1 MEETTPAHALKQEA
15 TGPAE
20 SAVSPAELQIL
31 DFPSRIFRNLRKL
44 RVWLPPGYHSPQN
57 QQRQY
62 PVFYLNDGQN
72 LFDPV
77 TSFTGVDWRA
87 GQTAEVLIREGKV
100 PPLVLVG
107 IDNAQTG
114 RIKEYLPY
122 CSFRPAV
129 LRPLGKRY
137 PDFLTGEV
145 MPFIEQRYR
154 ISRGSENTGLGGSSL
169 SGLIALFTV
178 IERPGVVGRLLAESP
193 SLFFSHRRLLKRSR
207 RFRQWPERVY
217 LGIGTRESGR
227 AEKDRQFVEDVRDLE
242 RSLRRAGLGDD
253 RLRVRIDEGAAHN
266 EGEWAKRFPEALTFL
281 CGNDNRSRAGIFGE

>member
-1 MEETTPAHALKQEA
+1 MEEITPGHTLKPQA
-15 TGPAE
+15 TRPVE

-57 QQRQY
+57 QGRRY

-72 LFDPV
+72 LFDPA

-87 GQTAEVLIREGKV
+87 GQTAEILIREGKI

-122 CSFRPAV
+122 LSFHPTV
-129 LRPLGKRY
+129 FRPLGKRY
-137 PDFLTGEV
+137 PEFLTGEA

-154 ISRGSENTGLGGSSL
+154 VSRGPDNTALGGSSL
-169 SGLIALFTV
+169 GGLIALFTV
-178 IERPGVVGRLLAESP
+178 IERPGIVGRLLAESP
-193 SLFFSHRRLLKRSR
+193 SLYVSRRRLLKRSR
-207 RFRQWPERVY
+207 RFHQWPQKVY
-217 LGIGTRESGR
+217 LGMGTRESGR
-227 AEKDRQFVEDVRDLE
+227 AERDQQFVEDVRDLE
-242 RSLRRAGLGDD
+242 RSLRRAGLGGD
-253 RLRVRIDEGAAHN
+253 RLRVRIDEGASHN
-266 EGEWAKRFPEALTFL
+266 EGEWARRFPEALTFL
-281 CGNDNRSRAGIFGE
+281 FGD